1 MAGKYKPVR
10 LLPFDLKN
18 IDDFVVKQHPLLFP
32 ESKEYPE
39 YWEEQAKYVVEGKW
53 GLDNDE
59 KNEGGW
65 RWIPGNLYFYVNMT
79 VIKDEDDDGTEI
91 TTRPKLRDVEWYLFY
106 ALAACDGFS
115 GFEDDD
121 VYTCSRIAELI
132 HNNQPLLE
140 RDKIKL
146 SKIAHRLYDSKGNLK
161 KYKEAREY
169 LYEYR
174 DKPLGK
180 ALYDNE
186 ALNMVLLSSRGIG
199 KDNKWDTVV
208 RTEYG
213 NKLIKDVHVGDK
225 IYGADGKLTTIID
238 RADYNNQ
245 MQYEVTFEDGRKTYC
260 GDGHLWEIYKV
271 GGSGEQS
278 YVLPLK
284 ELRKN
289 YLGYEGKVGDTKRI
303 VGKKDSKYYVKQ
315 TSPIDYPEK
324 DLKIDPYFLGL
335 WIGDG
340 DSDRPAICSEDIEIK
355 DYVKSYGE
363 SIGLNIKYINS
374 TPDTNPNFE
383 HIYLWKHKQDKYNIL
398 TQSLKSYGLI
408 KNKHIPEDYK
418 YSSIEQRME
427 LIRGIMD
434 TDGSVGAN
442 GGIQLTQKNK
452 LIIDGVSEVLHS
464 LGIKHHIT
472 EKVLNFFNREK
483 LDEPKLYYRI
493 NINTGKDIFKL
504 PRKLERV
511 IKDEDVKS
519 RSTKRTRYFNAIRSI
534 VPTKVEP
541 SVCLG
546 LDNEDK
552 LFVCDD
558 YIVTHNSHSMSGGV
572 IEYDFVTNGAR
583 NVTQFLNN
591 ETSSTIVVGSED
603 SKKSTELLKKFSDA
617 YEYLRTDIGGYFK
630 DGFSVNGCFWRTYEG
645 SLSSGTNKPF
655 TNRVSLKGGKG
666 EEGPGSQI
674 VHVSY
679 KSNPQAGVGYRARR
693 MIVEE
698 AGLLVSFFETHAE
711 NSATQKRK
719 TKFGYT
725 VYIGTGGS
733 IKKIKEIRE
742 AFYNPR
748 DYQVLPF
755 KDIFNGTDKE
765 LGLFVPCYYR
775 NDIYRNELGNTNYV
789 AAFDDEMLIREDMKR
804 GGSAAYEGHI
814 ISYPIVPQEMFLNN
828 AGNIYPTDALEE
840 RLHELES
847 GAWKPNFGELQYTD
861 STKTRCYWVEDTEK
875 RLPYIKRW
883 GEEKKMRDLKTGFT
897 MYEPPAINLPQPS
910 YNRPMYIVLYDLIHK
925 EGENV
930 GSSLAV
936 AFVFKFWDLMNPDKI
951 QFNIVAE
958 WIGRFPNME
967 DNHEQ
972 ALKLATF
979 YNAKVLP
986 EFNGD
991 FVRYCRTSSR
1001 LHMLQPRPGLAI
1013 DGILKQKD
1021 NNDFGVYISP
1031 GMIPDM
1037 ELYSLEVLDK
1047 PTNKVETLEGN
1058 LYVERFIRMVH
1069 NLTSMRLTEEL
1080 LYYDRDGNFDYVS
1093 AFLLLGLVIRQ
1104 LDIKPAQRHDENK
1117 VKTKLESVKTYLR
1130 NKDMMQTHVAD
1141 TAFNY

>member
-18 IDDFVVKQHPLLFP
+18 IDDFVVKQHPLIFP

-115 GFEDDD
+115 GFEEDG

-146 SKIAHRLYDSKGNLK
+146 SKIAHRLYDSKGELK

-174 DKPLGK
+174 DKPMGR

-186 ALNMVLLSSRGIG
+186 ALNMILLSTRGIG
-199 KDNKWDTVV
+199 K
-208 RTEYG
+208 
-213 NKLIKDVHVGDK
+213 
-225 IYGADGKLTTIID
+225 
-238 RADYNNQ
+238 
-245 MQYEVTFEDGRKTYC
+245 
-260 GDGHLWEIYKV
+260 
-271 GGSGEQS
+271 
-278 YVLPLK
+278 
-284 ELRKN
+284 
-289 YLGYEGKVGDTKRI
+289 
-303 VGKKDSKYYVKQ
+303 
-315 TSPIDYPEK
+315 
-324 DLKIDPYFLGL
+324 
-335 WIGDG
+335 
-340 DSDRPAICSEDIEIK
+340 
-355 DYVKSYGE
+355 
-363 SIGLNIKYINS
+363 
-374 TPDTNPNFE
+374 
-383 HIYLWKHKQDKYNIL
+383 
-398 TQSLKSYGLI
+398 
-408 KNKHIPEDYK
+408 
-418 YSSIEQRME
+418 
-427 LIRGIMD
+427 
-434 TDGSVGAN
+434 
-442 GGIQLTQKNK
+442 
-452 LIIDGVSEVLHS
+452 
-464 LGIKHHIT
+464 
-472 EKVLNFFNREK
+472 
-483 LDEPKLYYRI
+483 
-493 NINTGKDIFKL
+493 
-504 PRKLERV
+504 
-511 IKDEDVKS
+511 
-519 RSTKRTRYFNAIRSI
+519 
-534 VPTKVEP
+534 
-541 SVCLG
+541 
-546 LDNEDK
+546 
-552 LFVCDD
+552 
-558 YIVTHNSHSMSGGV
+558 SHSMGSGV

-666 EEGPGSQI
+666 DEGPGSQI

-775 NDIYRNELGNTNYV
+775 NDIYRDKLGNTNYI
-789 AAFDDEMLIREDMKR
+789 AAFDDEMLIREDMKK
-804 GGSAAYEGHI
+804 GGSAAYEGYI

-861 STKTRCYWVEDTEK
+861 STKTRCYWVEDLEK
-875 RLPYIKRW
+875 VKPYIKRW

-897 MYEPPAINLPQPS
+897 MYEPPALNLPQPS
-910 YNRPMYIVLYDLIHK
+910 YNKPMYIVLYDLIHK

-991 FVRYCRTSSR
+991 FVRYCRTSNR

-1104 LDIKPAQRHDENK
+1104 LDIKPAERHDENK

-1141 TAFNY
+1141 AAFNY

>member
-18 IDDFVVKQHPLLFP
+18 ISDFVVDQHPLLFP
-32 ESKEYPE
+32 DTLEYRQ
-39 YWEEQAKYVVEGKW
+39 YWDQQAEYVVEGKW

-65 RWIPGNLYFYVNMT
+65 RWIPGNLYFYVNMS
-79 VIKDEDDDGTEI
+79 VIKDEDDDGTEV
-91 TTRPKLRDVEWYLFY
+91 TVRPKLRDVEWYIFY

-115 GFEDDD
+115 GFSDDD
-121 VYTCSRIAELI
+121 IYTCSRIVESI
-132 HNNQPLLE
+132 ENNQQLLE
-140 RDKIKL
+140 KDKIRLK
-146 SKIAHRLYDSKGNLK
+146 KIGHHVYNSKGELK

-174 DKPLGK
+174 DKPMGK

-186 ALNMVLLSSRGIG
+186 ALNMILLSSRGIG
-199 KDNKWDTVV
+199 K
-208 RTEYG
+208 
-213 NKLIKDVHVGDK
+213 
-225 IYGADGKLTTIID
+225 
-238 RADYNNQ
+238 
-245 MQYEVTFEDGRKTYC
+245 
-260 GDGHLWEIYKV
+260 
-271 GGSGEQS
+271 
-278 YVLPLK
+278 
-284 ELRKN
+284 
-289 YLGYEGKVGDTKRI
+289 
-303 VGKKDSKYYVKQ
+303 
-315 TSPIDYPEK
+315 
-324 DLKIDPYFLGL
+324 
-335 WIGDG
+335 
-340 DSDRPAICSEDIEIK
+340 
-355 DYVKSYGE
+355 
-363 SIGLNIKYINS
+363 
-374 TPDTNPNFE
+374 
-383 HIYLWKHKQDKYNIL
+383 
-398 TQSLKSYGLI
+398 
-408 KNKHIPEDYK
+408 
-418 YSSIEQRME
+418 
-427 LIRGIMD
+427 
-434 TDGSVGAN
+434 
-442 GGIQLTQKNK
+442 
-452 LIIDGVSEVLHS
+452 
-464 LGIKHHIT
+464 
-472 EKVLNFFNREK
+472 
-483 LDEPKLYYRI
+483 
-493 NINTGKDIFKL
+493 
-504 PRKLERV
+504 
-511 IKDEDVKS
+511 
-519 RSTKRTRYFNAIRSI
+519 
-534 VPTKVEP
+534 
-541 SVCLG
+541 
-546 LDNEDK
+546 
-552 LFVCDD
+552 
-558 YIVTHNSHSMSGGV
+558 SHSMGGGV
-572 IEYDFVTNGAR
+572 IGYDFATNGAR
-583 NVTQFLNN
+583 TVSQFLNN

-603 SKKSTELLKKFSDA
+603 SKKSTELLNKFSDT
-617 YEYLRTDIGGYFK
+617 YEYLRTDVGAYFR
-630 DGFSVNGCFWRTYEG
+630 DGISRNGCFWRTYEG

-666 EEGPGSQI
+666 EEGPGSKI

-679 KSNPQAGVGYRARR
+679 KANPQAGVGYRARR

-755 KDIFNGTDKE
+755 KDIFNGTEKE
-765 LGLFVPCYYR
+765 LGLFVPSYYR

-789 AAFDDEMLIREDMKR
+789 AAFNDEMIIREDMKK
-804 GGSAAYEGHI
+804 GGSAAYEGYI

-847 GAWKPNFGELQYTD
+847 GAWKPNFGELLYTD
-861 STKTRCYWVEDTEK
+861 STKTRCYWAEDLEK

-883 GEEKKMRDLKTGFT
+883 GDEKKMRDLKTGFV
-897 MYEPPAINLPQPS
+897 MYEPPSKNMPQPS
-910 YNRPMYIVLYDLIHK
+910 YTRPMYLVLYDLIHK

-936 AFVFKFWDLMNPDKI
+936 AFVFKFWDLLNPDKI

-991 FVRYCRTSSR
+991 FVRYCRTSNR

-1013 DGILKQKD
+1013 DGILKQK
-1021 NNDFGVYISP
+1021 NANDFGVYISP

-1047 PTNKVETLEGN
+1047 PVNKTETLEGN
-1058 LYVERFIRMVH
+1058 LYVERYIRMVH
-1069 NLTSMRLTEEL
+1069 KLTSMRLTEEL
-1080 LYYDRDGNFDYVS
+1080 LYYDRDGNFDFVS
-1093 AFLLLGLVIRQ
+1093 AFLLLGLVIRE
-1104 LDIKPAQRHDENK
+1104 LDIKPTQRHDENK
-1117 VKTKLESVKTYLR
+1117 VKTKAESVKKYLR
-1130 NKDMMQTHVAD
+1130 AKEYLDELSGNNAY
-1141 TAFNY
+1141 NY